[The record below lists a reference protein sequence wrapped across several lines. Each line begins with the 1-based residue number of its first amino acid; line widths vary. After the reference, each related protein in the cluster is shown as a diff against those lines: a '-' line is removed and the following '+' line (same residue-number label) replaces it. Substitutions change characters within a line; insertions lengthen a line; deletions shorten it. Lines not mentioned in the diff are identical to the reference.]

1 MPGNRPTDRAI
12 TIFSAEGRL
21 YQVEYAMK
29 AVNQQ
34 NTTTIG
40 VRGENCAIVVTQKK
54 VPDQLIDETSV
65 SHLHRISKNIGCC
78 VTGLEGDGRFKVDQA
93 RQEANQ
99 WSYKYGYPMPADVM
113 AKKMADINQTYT
125 QHAYMRM
132 LGTTMVFLG
141 WDEEQGIPLLYRTEP
156 SGYYAGFRACAT
168 GVKQIEATTFLEK
181 NFKKRDN
188 KCPKTTAETI
198 EIGIAALMTALAC
211 DIKSHQI
218 EVGVVSKDNPEF
230 TVLSRKQI
238 DEHLNSLAEKE

>member
-1 MPGNRPTDRAI
+1 MPNRPTDRAI

-40 VRGENCAIVVTQKK
+40 VRGENCAVVVTQKK
-54 VPDQLIDETSV
+54 VPDALIDETSV
-65 SHLHRISKNIGCC
+65 THLHKISKAIGCC
-78 VTGLEGDGRFKVDQA
+78 VTGLEGDGRFKIDQA
-93 RQEANQ
+93 RNEAVN
-99 WSYKYGYPMPADVM
+99 WGYKYGYQMPADIM
-113 AKKMADINQTYT
+113 AKRMADLNQVYT
-125 QHAYMRM
+125 QEARMRM

-141 WDEEQGIPLLYRTEP
+141 WDDEQQKPLLYRTEP
-156 SGYYAGFRACAT
+156 SGYYAGFKACAT

-188 KCPKTTAETI
+188 KCPESVSDTI
-198 EIGIAALMTALAC
+198 ETGIAALMTALAC

-230 TVLSRKQI
+230 TVLSKKEI